1 LEQRGKVTR
10 FLNGTEDA
18 AELGGM
24 VEGIRDVIMDYQAR
38 AQSGR
43 FFLSLTSALDVLA
56 TGYLREK
63 LPVDRESYSL
73 AICPRLL
80 TGK

>member
-24 VEGIRDVIMDYQAR
+24 VEGIRDVIMDYQVRTQSAR
-38 AQSGR
+38 
-43 FFLSLTSALDVLA
+43 FCLSLTSVLDVLA
-56 TGYLREK
+56 TRYLREK
-63 LPVDRESYSL
+63 LPINRESYPS

-80 TGK
+80 TNK